1 MIFMQ
6 TSLRLLSGGTGK
18 PVLRSLLIMIN
29 ILKYLILFILCCIYL
44 LRCLSA
50 WVGILIRIC
59 QGTVLLRIV
68 VQFVCQSHT

>member
-29 ILKYLILFILCCIYL
+29 ILKYLILLHISPALPVC
-44 LRCLSA
+44 
-50 WVGILIRIC
+50 VGW
-59 QGTVLLRIV
+59 
-68 VQFVCQSHT
+68 HTN